1 MTNIITVDGPSGS
14 GKGTVSRLLAEKLS
28 FRYLDSGALYRV
40 LSIAAMRCKVD
51 VSNKAEL
58 SLIATHMDVIFK
70 TSAQGDFQILLEGEN
85 VTSDLRT
92 EDTGALASE
101 IAAYTEVRTALL
113 KRQRLFA
120 QGDGL
125 VADGRDMGTV
135 VFPAADLK
143 IYLTASIEERAKRRH
158 EELIEKG
165 EDVSLRALAEQVAA
179 RDERDMK
186 REVSPLVAAEDAIEL
201 DTSDMSAKQVLET
214 VLSLTEFKRL
224 Q

>member
-28 FRYLDSGALYRV
+28 FNYLDSGALYRV
-40 LSIAAMRCKVD
+40 LSIAAMRRKVD
-51 VSNKAEL
+51 TSNKAEL
-58 SLIATHMDVIFK
+58 SLIAEHMDVIFK
-70 TSAQGDFQILLEGEN
+70 TSAQGDFQILLEGED

-101 IAAYTEVRTALL
+101 IAAYTEVRNALL

-135 VFPAADLK
+135 VFPAADIK

-158 EELIEKG
+158 KELIEKG
-165 EDVSLRALAEQVAA
+165 EDVSLRALTEQVAA
-179 RDERDMK
+179 RDERDMN

-214 VLSLTEFKRL
+214 VLNLIVVKRL
-224 Q
+224 E